1 MAQQISS
8 FLSKN
13 CRRFHTAPTLTTH
26 HTLTLNNFVA
36 TINRP
41 RHNTFAAAA
50 VTFTKSMLTTTDIT
64 GRANVAS
71 VAKATSLA
79 NGDVAPYRI
88 TIHRQVV
95 TTQMQVT
102 YRFHAADF
110 TSFFVTQLITLSESS

>member
-1 MAQQISS
+1 MAQQIGS

-13 CRRFHTAPTLTTH
+13 CRRCHTAPTLATH

-41 RHNTFAAAA
+41 PHNTFA

-79 NGDVAPYRI
+79 NGDVAPYQI

-110 TSFFVTQLITLSESS
+110 TSFFVTQLIT